1 MEPLSAFTEA
11 ARREIRGVFADIDE
25 TLTSDGRLTADAY
38 GALERLKLAGLICVP
53 ITGRPA
59 GWCDHIARMWPV
71 DAVVGENG
79 AFYFRHDPESH
90 VLQKRFLK
98 SAAERADDR
107 HQLDKLCGRILAEVP
122 GAAVASD
129 QPYRDAD
136 LTIDFCEDVP
146 SLPAESI
153 DRIVAIFREGG
164 ATAKVSSIHVNG
176 WFGNYD
182 KLTMTRIAMDEC
194 FGIDLD
200 AEKQHF
206 VFIGDSPND
215 APMFGY
221 FPNAVGVANV
231 HDFAGQ
237 LDAEPAYVT
246 ERRAGEGFA
255 ELAEAL
261 LAVR

>member
-1 MEPLSAFTEA
+1 
-11 ARREIRGVFADIDE
+11 
-25 TLTSDGRLTADAY
+25 
-38 GALERLKLAGLICVP
+38 
-53 ITGRPA
+53 
-59 GWCDHIARMWPV
+59 
-71 DAVVGENG
+71 
-79 AFYFRHDPESH
+79 
-90 VLQKRFLK
+90 
-98 SAAERADDR
+98 
-107 HQLDKLCGRILAEVP
+107 
-122 GAAVASD
+122 
-129 QPYRDAD
+129 
-136 LTIDFCEDVP
+136 
-146 SLPAESI
+146 
-153 DRIVAIFREGG
+153 
-164 ATAKVSSIHVNG
+164 
-176 WFGNYD
+176 
-182 KLTMTRIAMDEC
+182 MDEC